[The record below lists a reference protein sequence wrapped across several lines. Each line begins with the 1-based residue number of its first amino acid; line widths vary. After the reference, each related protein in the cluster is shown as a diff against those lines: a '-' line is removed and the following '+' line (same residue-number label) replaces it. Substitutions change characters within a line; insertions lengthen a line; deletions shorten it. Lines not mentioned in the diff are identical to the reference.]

1 VIAQLI
7 QLIVSGLALGAIYAL
22 IALGFVVIYRASEV
36 FNFAQG
42 ELLSTGAFLM
52 VALCGAG
59 VPWALSLLLAMALT
73 GALAAGIER
82 AVMRPLI
89 GRPIFVSAIL
99 TIFVGFFLRA
109 MVIIIWGVEPRGMP
123 TPWET
128 TAVFGLGE
136 ARVLWNSLGA
146 VLAGLVTLGAFFALI
161 RYTKLGVAMRAASAD
176 QEASLAHGIPVGR
189 ILGTTWFLAGVFAA
203 LGGVFLGMFPSSVDA
218 NLGLIAL
225 RAFPAVILGGL
236 ESPVGAVLAALILG
250 VLEVLAQAYLNPLLG
265 HFGHNFHGVFPYLVM
280 ILVLIVRPYGLFGHQ
295 EVKRA

>member
-1 VIAQLI
+1 VGSLVQL
-7 QLIVSGLALGAIYAL
+7 LASGLALGAIYAL

-42 ELLSTGAFLM
+42 ELLSTGAFLTVLFIGIGLPWP
-52 VALCGAG
+52 VA
-59 VPWALSLLLAMALT
+59 VLASMAAT

-82 AVMRPLI
+82 GVMRPLI

-109 MVIIIWGVEPRGMP
+109 MVIILFGVEPRGMP

-128 TAVFGLGE
+128 TATVEIAG
-136 ARVLWNSLGA
+136 ARVLVNSLASVGA
-146 VLAGLVTLGAFFALI
+146 GALALGAFFVVI
-161 RYTKLGVAMRAASAD
+161 RYTRLGVAMRAASSD

-189 ILGTTWFLAGVFAA
+189 ILGATWFMSGMFAA
-203 LGGVFLGMFPSSVDA
+203 LGGSFLGMFPNSVDS
-218 NLGLIAL
+218 NIGFIAL

-236 ESPVGAVLAALILG
+236 ESAIGAVIAALLLG
-250 VLEVLAQAYLNPLLG
+250 VLEVLAQAYLNPALG

>member
-1 VIAQLI
+1 MGNLI
-7 QLIVSGLALGAIYAL
+7 QLLFSGLALGAIYAL

-42 ELLSTGAFLM
+42 ELLSVGAFLM
-52 VALCGAG
+52 AMFAGLGLPWGLALA
-59 VPWALSLLLAMALT
+59 LAMVAT
-73 GALAAGIER
+73 GVLAMGIER
-82 AVMRPLI
+82 GVMRPLI

-109 MVIIIWGVEPRGMP
+109 MVVIVWGVEPRGMP

-128 TAVFGLGE
+128 TAVVEIGG
-136 ARVLWNSLGA
+136 ARILVNSLASVAAGA
-146 VLAGLVTLGAFFALI
+146 ATLGAFFLLV
-161 RYTKLGVAMRAASAD
+161 RYTRLGVAMRAASSD
-176 QEASLAHGIPVGR
+176 QEASLAHGIPVGK
-189 ILGTTWFLAGVFAA
+189 ILGTTWFLSGMFAA
-203 LGGVFLGMFPSSVDA
+203 LGGAFLGMFPNTVDS
-218 NLGLIAL
+218 NIGLIAL

-236 ESPVGAVLAALILG
+236 ESAIGAVVAALILG

-280 ILVLIVRPYGLFGHQ
+280 ILVLIVRPYGLFGHR

>member
-1 VIAQLI
+1 VSQLI
-7 QLIVSGLALGAIYAL
+7 QLVVSGLALGAIYAL

-42 ELLSTGAFLM
+42 ELLSVGAFTMVLLTGVGLPWAVALALAM
-52 VALCGAG
+52 VATG
-59 VPWALSLLLAMALT
+59 LLAMA
-73 GALAAGIER
+73 IER
-82 AVMRPLI
+82 GVMRPLI

-109 MVIIIWGVEPRGMP
+109 MVVIVFGVDPRGMP

-128 TAVFGLGE
+128 TAVIELGD
-136 ARVLWNSLGA
+136 ARILVNSLA
-146 VLAGLVTLGAFFALI
+146 SVAACSAALAAFFMI
-161 RYTKLGVAMRAASAD
+161 VRYTRLGVAMRAASSD

-189 ILGTTWFLAGVFAA
+189 NLGLTWLLSGMFAA
-203 LGGVFLGMFPSSVDA
+203 LGGAFLGMFPNSVDA
-218 NLGLIAL
+218 NIGLIAL

-236 ESPVGAVLAALILG
+236 ESAIGAVLAALVLG

-280 ILVLIVRPYGLFGHQ
+280 ILVLIVRPYGLFGHR

>member
-1 VIAQLI
+1 VGNLVQL
-7 QLIVSGLALGAIYAL
+7 LFSGLALGAIYAL

-42 ELLSTGAFLM
+42 ELLSVGAFMTVMFAGLGLPWGL
-52 VALCGAG
+52 ALAASMLATG
-59 VPWALSLLLAMALT
+59 LLAM
-73 GALAAGIER
+73 GIER
-82 AVMRPLI
+82 GVMRPLI

-109 MVIIIWGVEPRGMP
+109 MVIILWGVEPRGMP

-128 TAVFGLGE
+128 TAVVELGG
-136 ARVLWNSLGA
+136 ARILVNSLASVAAGA
-146 VLAGLVTLGAFFALI
+146 CTLVAFFLLV
-161 RYTKLGVAMRAASAD
+161 RYTRLGVAMRAASSD
-176 QEASLAHGIPVGR
+176 QEASLAHGIPVGK
-189 ILGTTWFLAGVFAA
+189 ILGTTWFLAGMFAA
-203 LGGVFLGMFPSSVDA
+203 LGGAFLGMFPNSVDP
-218 NLGLIAL
+218 NIGLIAL

-236 ESPVGAVLAALILG
+236 ESAIGAVIASLILG

-280 ILVLIVRPYGLFGHQ
+280 ILVLIVRPYGLFGHR

>member
-1 VIAQLI
+1 VGNLVQL
-7 QLIVSGLALGAIYAL
+7 LFSGLALGAIYAL

-42 ELLSTGAFLM
+42 ELLSVGAFMTVMFAGLGLPWGLALCASM
-52 VALCGAG
+52 VATG
-59 VPWALSLLLAMALT
+59 VLAM
-73 GALAAGIER
+73 GIER
-82 AVMRPLI
+82 GVMRPLI

-109 MVIIIWGVEPRGMP
+109 MVIIVWGVEPRGMP

-128 TAVFGLGE
+128 TAVVEIGG
-136 ARVLWNSLGA
+136 ARILVNSLASVAAGA
-146 VLAGLVTLGAFFALI
+146 CTLALFFLLV
-161 RYTKLGVAMRAASAD
+161 RYTRLGVAMRAASSD
-176 QEASLAHGIPVGR
+176 QEASLAHGIPVGK
-189 ILGTTWFLAGVFAA
+189 ILGTTWFLSGMFAA
-203 LGGVFLGMFPSSVDA
+203 LGGAFLGMFPNSVDP
-218 NLGLIAL
+218 NIGLIAL

-236 ESPVGAVLAALILG
+236 ESAIGAVIASLILG

-280 ILVLIVRPYGLFGHQ
+280 ILVLIVRPYGLFGHR

>member
-1 VIAQLI
+1 MSNLI
-7 QLIVSGLALGAIYAL
+7 QLVVSGLALGAIYAL

-42 ELLSTGAFLM
+42 ELLSVGAFTM
-52 VALCGAG
+52 VLLTGLGLPWGLALVLAMIATG
-59 VPWALSLLLAMALT
+59 LLAMA
-73 GALAAGIER
+73 IER
-82 AVMRPLI
+82 GVMRPLI

-109 MVIIIWGVEPRGMP
+109 LVVIVFGVDPRGMP
-123 TPWET
+123 TPWQT
-128 TAVFGLGE
+128 TAVVEIAG
-136 ARVLWNSLGA
+136 ARILVNSLA
-146 VLAGLVTLGAFFALI
+146 SVAACSVALAAFFLI
-161 RYTKLGVAMRAASAD
+161 VRYTRLGVAMRAASSD

-189 ILGTTWFLAGVFAA
+189 ILGLTWLLAGMFAA
-203 LGGVFLGMFPSSVDA
+203 LGGAFLGMFPNSVDA
-218 NLGLIAL
+218 NIGLIAL

-236 ESPVGAVLAALILG
+236 ESAIGAVLAALVLG

-280 ILVLIVRPYGLFGHQ
+280 ILVLIVRPYGLFGHA

>member
-1 VIAQLI
+1 MGNLI
-7 QLIVSGLALGAIYAL
+7 QLLFSGLALGAIYAL

-42 ELLSTGAFLM
+42 ELLSVGAFLM
-52 VALCGAG
+52 AMFAGLGLPWGLALG
-59 VPWALSLLLAMALT
+59 LAMVAT
-73 GALAAGIER
+73 GVLAMGIER
-82 AVMRPLI
+82 GVMRPLI

-109 MVIIIWGVEPRGMP
+109 MVVIVWGVEPRGMP

-128 TAVFGLGE
+128 TAVVEIGG
-136 ARVLWNSLGA
+136 ARILVNSLASVAAGA
-146 VLAGLVTLGAFFALI
+146 ATLGAFFLLV
-161 RYTKLGVAMRAASAD
+161 RYTRLGVAMRAASSD
-176 QEASLAHGIPVGR
+176 QEASLAHGIPVGK
-189 ILGTTWFLAGVFAA
+189 ILGTTWFLSGMFAA
-203 LGGVFLGMFPSSVDA
+203 LGGAFLGMFPNTVDS
-218 NLGLIAL
+218 NIGLIAL

-236 ESPVGAVLAALILG
+236 ESAIGAVVAALILG

-280 ILVLIVRPYGLFGHQ
+280 ILVLIVRPYGLFGHR

>member
-1 VIAQLI
+1 MGNLVQL
-7 QLIVSGLALGAIYAL
+7 LFSGLSLGAIYAL

-52 VALCGAG
+52 VMFIGAG
-59 VPWALSLLLAMALT
+59 LPWPLALAASMGSTGLLAM
-73 GALAAGIER
+73 GIER
-82 AVMRPLI
+82 GVMRPLI

-109 MVIIIWGVEPRGMP
+109 MVIILFGVEPRGMP

-128 TAVFGLGE
+128 TATVEIAG
-136 ARVLWNSLGA
+136 ARILLNSIASVCAGA
-146 VLAGLVTLGAFFALI
+146 LALSTFFIVI
-161 RYTKLGVAMRAASAD
+161 RYTKLGIAMRAASSD

-189 ILGTTWFLAGVFAA
+189 ILGITWFMSGMFAA
-203 LGGVFLGMFPSSVDA
+203 LGGAFLGMFPNSVDP
-218 NLGLIAL
+218 NIGLIAL

-236 ESPVGAVLAALILG
+236 ESAVGAVVAALILG

-295 EVKRA
+295 QVKRA

>member
-1 VIAQLI
+1 VGSLVQL
-7 QLIVSGLALGAIYAL
+7 LASGLALGAIYAL

-42 ELLSTGAFLM
+42 ELLSTGAFLTVLFIGIGLPWP
-52 VALCGAG
+52 VA
-59 VPWALSLLLAMALT
+59 VLASMAAT

-82 AVMRPLI
+82 GVMRPLI

-109 MVIIIWGVEPRGMP
+109 MVIILFGVEPRGMP

-128 TAVFGLGE
+128 TATVEIAG
-136 ARVLWNSLGA
+136 ARVLVNSLASVGA
-146 VLAGLVTLGAFFALI
+146 GALALSAFFVVI
-161 RYTKLGVAMRAASAD
+161 RYTRLGVAMRAASSD

-189 ILGTTWFLAGVFAA
+189 ILGATWFMSGMFAA
-203 LGGVFLGMFPSSVDA
+203 LGGSFLGMFPNSVDS
-218 NLGLIAL
+218 NIGFIAL

-236 ESPVGAVLAALILG
+236 ESAIGAVIAALLLG
-250 VLEVLAQAYLNPLLG
+250 VLEVLAQAYLNPALG

-280 ILVLIVRPYGLFGHQ
+280 ILVLIVRPYGLFCHQ